1 MPRVSRA
8 REDATSVGGAEHWND
23 LQTKALCM
31 AWYHVSA
38 NPAGKGTSQTKDELF
53 EGVVVAYHCFYKKLG
68 GVPPKPRK
76 GVISKVRTGKAC
88 RTKWQ
93 TMNTCVT
100 KFLSCDVLSSH
111 TLRKSGATPKDFRAD
126 ALEYYIKR
134 HHHEFKFESAYDYLK
149 DKPRWLRDAAKHK
162 QDGKVS
168 KKTRS
173 TPLKEVETLRA
184 SDSEEEVVGDKPPGQ
199 KRARRLEKELV
210 VINAAVAKK
219 EAAIA
224 KYIATFTNRAKS
236 HKLSMVV
243 EAERQRVE
251 QEKLD
256 DEVMRMDMSQLDDQ
270 KLPYWQQRIRD
281 IYERQAA
288 RVAQK
293 AAEVVAE
300 ATAREVA
307 REAEMVA
314 EQESQRREEEGVNE
328 ALLASERA
336 SATQGA
342 TPDAVEGEG
351 DEEDTTLVPLV
362 DLTEDVAHPYVNDTS
377 EMARFTKMCEDM
389 ANAIDEK
396 NGPEETSQPWLG
408 VDEEWVQR
416 TPEVS
421 DAEAN

>member
-1 MPRVSRA
+1 MPRVARA
-8 REDATSVGGAEHWND
+8 REDATSVGGSEHWNE

-53 EGVVVAYHCFYKKLG
+53 EGVVVAYNFFYKKLG

-76 GVISKVRTGKAC
+76 GVIPKVRTGKGC

-100 KFLSCDVLSSH
+100 KILSCDVLSSH
-111 TLRKSGATPKDFRAD
+111 TLRKSGATAKNFRED

-134 HHHEFKFESAYDYLK
+134 HHHEFKFEVAYDYLK
-149 DKPRWLRDAAKHK
+149 DKPRWLRDAAQHK
-162 QDGKVS
+162 LDGTGT

-173 TPLKEVETLRA
+173 TPLKEAEKLRA
-184 SDSEEEVVGDKPPGQ
+184 SDSEEEVVGAKPPGQ
-199 KRARRLEKELV
+199 KKARRLEKELV

-224 KYIATFTNRAKS
+224 KDIATFTDRATS
-236 HKLSMVV
+236 HKMAMTV

-256 DEVMRMDMSQLDDQ
+256 DEVMRMDMSQLDEL
-270 KLPYWQQRIRD
+270 KLPYWQQRMRD

-288 RVAQK
+288 RVVQK
-293 AAEVVAE
+293 AAEVVA
-300 ATAREVA
+300 ATAAMEVA
-307 REAEMVA
+307 KEAAIVADRE
-314 EQESQRREEEGVNE
+314 SEERVFEEVND
-328 ALLASERA
+328 AIFVSERA
-336 SATQGA
+336 SATEGA
-342 TPDAVEGEG
+342 TLEAEEGEE
-351 DEEDTTLVPLV
+351 EEDDTTVVPLV
-362 DLTEDVAHPYVNDTS
+362 DLTEDVAHPYVNDTA
-377 EMARFTKMCEDM
+377 EMARFAKMCEDM
-389 ANAIDEK
+389 ASAIDER
-396 NGPEETSQPWLG
+396 NGPEETCQPWLG
-408 VDEEWVQR
+408 EAEDWVQR